1 MYENKILVNIYILSL
16 SKNYEMF
23 IPVNEKVGHLA
34 NLLSNIMIDSIDFS
48 KRIMIINADSGKSYR
63 NNELIRETDII
74 NGTRLILI

>member
-34 NLLSNIMIDSIDFS
+34 NLLSNIMMDSIDFS